1 MQAEAG
7 CVAEGEVAS
16 AVAEVKATG
25 NPKNPTPRLT
35 PELSRAE
42 SGAVLG

>member
-1 MQAEAG
+1 MLLLEKSFAILA
-7 CVAEGEVAS
+7 
-16 AVAEVKATG
+16 
-25 NPKNPTPRLT
+25 NNLT